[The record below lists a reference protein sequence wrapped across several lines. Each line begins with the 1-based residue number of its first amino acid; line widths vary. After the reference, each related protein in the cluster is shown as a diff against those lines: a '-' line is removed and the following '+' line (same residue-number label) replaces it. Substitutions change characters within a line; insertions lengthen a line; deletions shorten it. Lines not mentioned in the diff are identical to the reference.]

1 MAPAERGPTA
11 KTATLSMLH
20 HGVEDGDDVGEAQM
34 RDLIIGLAGLAG
46 MLIGAFI
53 IWKNRGDE

>member
-1 MAPAERGPTA
+1 
-11 KTATLSMLH
+11 
-20 HGVEDGDDVGEAQM
+20 M